1 MCWKKL
7 RNRLI
12 FAYQNITNE
21 NVNGIHSSYI
31 SGLSDNLNSSFKIL
45 KDINDE
51 RDRLHQRKA
60 ARLQAIDNKFLLDIH
75 SSSGTILMV
84 IDKNTEEIINI
95 NNTFTR
101 ILGYFAQDVIGKI
114 HTQINVWV
122 NQQDPITI
130 KYLLQYAKIVKQ
142 QIFQLRTKSGEI
154 KSFLLSAEEI
164 DINNQACT
172 FFMASDIT
180 NITQYSCCVSYRC
193 LNDADWTM
201 KYISSDCEKLTGY
214 KVADLVGN
222 NIVSYGDMV
231 HPDDS
236 KYVWETVQ
244 QALAN
249 EKPYEIS
256 YRIITKNKDVKYIW
270 ERGQGIFSSSSS
282 NTKSLHLEGLIED
295 VTELKLYEEKLTQ
308 QRKSLR
314 TQIQETIK
322 GLQEN
327 SSGLSLL
334 DEIPILIDALNV
346 ENITD
351 IAALANPLTSK
362 DILENVES
370 DLHLAIIALAKVA
383 LTVQSYLTLT
393 KPAIQDKTLLTAKQE
408 LEAVTKQIND
418 LSASLEVLI
427 NQIVIRWE
435 SIINN
440 PETTSEEV

>member
-1 MCWKKL
+1 MYWIKL
-7 RNRLI
+7 RNSLTI
-12 FAYQNITNE
+12 AYKNIKSENKNE
-21 NVNGIHSSYI
+21 IHSSYI
-31 SGLSDNLNSSFKIL
+31 SGLSGNLNSSFQLL
-45 KDINDE
+45 KNVNDE

-84 IDKNTEEIINI
+84 VDKNTEEIINI
-95 NNTFTR
+95 NHTFTR
-101 ILGYFAQDVIGKI
+101 ILEYSPQDVISKI
-114 HTQINVWV
+114 HTQINLWV

-130 KYLLQYAKIVKQ
+130 KYLLQYAQVVKQ
-142 QIFQLRTKSGEI
+142 QIFQLRTKDGEI

-164 DINNQACT
+164 DINKQACI

-180 NITQYSCCVSYRC
+180 NITQYSCCISYRC

-201 KYISSDCEKLTGY
+201 KYISNDCEKLTGY
-214 KVADLVGN
+214 TVGELVGN
-222 NIVSYGDMV
+222 NIISYGDMV

-249 EKPYEIS
+249 EKSYEIS
-256 YRIITKNKDVKYIW
+256 YRIITKSENIKYVW

-322 GLQEN
+322 GLEEN
-327 SSGLSLL
+327 SSGLNLL
-334 DEIPILIDALNV
+334 DEIPVLLDALNV
-346 ENITD
+346 ATIAD

-362 DILENVES
+362 EILKNIES
-370 DLHLAIIALAKVA
+370 DLYLAIITLAKVS
-383 LTVQSYLTLT
+383 LTIQSYLTLT
-393 KPAIQDKTLLTAKQE
+393 EPAKQDKTLFTAKQE
-408 LEAVTKQIND
+408 LQAVTRQIDD
-418 LSASLEVLI
+418 LSASLKVLI
-427 NQIVIRWE
+427 NQIVMRWE
-435 SIINN
+435 SVIDNLN
-440 PETTSEEV
+440 FSK

>member
-1 MCWKKL
+1 MCWKNL
-7 RNRLI
+7 PNRLI
-12 FAYQNITNE
+12 TAYQNIRSENE
-21 NVNGIHSSYI
+21 KNIHSNYI
-31 SGLSDNLNSSFKIL
+31 SGLSGNLNSSFQIL
-45 KDINDE
+45 KKVNDE

-60 ARLQAIDNKFLLDIH
+60 ARFQAIDNKFLLDIH
-75 SSSGTILMV
+75 SSSGAILMV
-84 IDKNTEEIINI
+84 IDKNSEEIINI
-95 NNTFTR
+95 NHAFTR
-101 ILGYFAQDVIGKI
+101 ILKYSPQDVIGKI
-114 HTQINVWV
+114 HTQTSIWV

-130 KYLLQYAKIVKQ
+130 KYLLQYAQVIKQ

-164 DINNQACT
+164 DINNQACI

-180 NITQYSCCVSYRC
+180 NITQYSCCISYRC

-214 KVADLVGN
+214 KVGELVGN

-236 KYVWETVQ
+236 NYVWQTVQ

-249 EKPYEIS
+249 QKQYEIS
-256 YRIITKNKDVKYIW
+256 YRIITKSKDIKHIW
-270 ERGQGIFSSSSS
+270 ERGQGIFSSSF
-282 NTKSLHLEGLIED
+282 NNAKSLHLEGLIED

-314 TQIQETIK
+314 TQIEQTIQ

-327 SSGLSLL
+327 SSGLNLL
-334 DEIPILIDALNV
+334 DEIPVLLDALNV
-346 ENITD
+346 ATIAD

-362 DILENVES
+362 EILDNIES
-370 DLHLAIIALAKVA
+370 DLHLAIIALAKIA
-383 LTVQSYLTLT
+383 LTIQYYLTLT
-393 KPAIQDKTLLTAKQE
+393 EPEKQEKTLFTAKQE
-408 LEAVTKQIND
+408 LQAVTKQMND
-418 LSASLEVLI
+418 LSASLKVLI

-435 SIINN
+435 SIIDNLN
-440 PETTSEEV
+440 DSE

>member
-12 FAYQNITNE
+12 IAYQNINSENKNE
-21 NVNGIHSSYI
+21 INSNYI
-31 SGLSDNLNSSFKIL
+31 SGLSGNLNSSFQLL
-45 KDINDE
+45 KNVNDE

-84 IDKNTEEIINI
+84 VDKKTEEIINI
-95 NNTFTR
+95 NHTFTR
-101 ILGYFAQDVIGKI
+101 ILEYSLQDVIGKI
-114 HTQINVWV
+114 HTQTSIWV

-130 KYLLQYAKIVKQ
+130 KYLLQYAQVIKQ

-164 DINNQACT
+164 YINKQACI

-180 NITQYSCCVSYRC
+180 NITQYSYCVSYRC

-214 KVADLVGN
+214 KVGELVGN

-231 HPDDS
+231 HPNDS

-244 QALAN
+244 QALA
-249 EKPYEIS
+249 KQKAYEIS
-256 YRIITKNKDVKYIW
+256 YRIITKSKAIKYIW

-322 GLQEN
+322 GLEEN
-327 SSGLSLL
+327 SSGLNLL
-334 DEIPILIDALNV
+334 DEIPVLLDALNV
-346 ENITD
+346 ATIED

-362 DILENVES
+362 EILDDIES
-370 DLHLAIIALAKVA
+370 DLYLVIIALAKA
-383 LTVQSYLTLT
+383 SLTIQYYLTLT
-393 KPAIQDKTLLTAKQE
+393 EPAKQDKILFTAKQE
-408 LEAVTKQIND
+408 LQAVTKQIND
-418 LSASLEVLI
+418 LSASLKVLI
-427 NQIVIRWE
+427 NQIVTRWK
-435 SIINN
+435 SVIDNLN
-440 PETTSEEV
+440 YSE